1 MVLIKWFVISHF
13 KGFDIEFGIDAI
25 QVFVFGDEEFGV
37 GRQVAL
43 SAIIV
48 EWSRVAM
55 RDGEIRILF
64 NFYSLLPLPDEG
76 RVYLSLLLQ
85 GEAAPE
91 TLAGFESVSVT
102 FRWFEKSPN
111 DIKRIFLHKISF
123 NLPQPLL

>member
-13 KGFDIEFGIDAI
+13 KGFNIELRIDAV

-43 SAIIV
+43 SSIIV

-76 RVYLSLLLQ
+76 GVYLPLFAER
-85 GEAAPE
+85 EAAP
-91 TLAGFESVSVT
+91 
-102 FRWFEKSPN
+102 
-111 DIKRIFLHKISF
+111 
-123 NLPQPLL
+123 